1 MVTITNQMKKKRRN
15 IGLTPFAMIIN
26 GGFGKESKKK
36 KKNSTK
42 PSEGIAE
49 KRYEHYSAVLS
60 KPSELLSEIK
70 A

>member
-1 MVTITNQMKKKRRN
+1 
-15 IGLTPFAMIIN
+15 MIIN
-26 GGFGKESKKK
+26 GGFEKESKKK
-36 KKNSTK
+36 NNKKNYTK

-49 KRYEHYSAVLS
+49 KRYEHYSVVLS

>member
-1 MVTITNQMKKKRRN
+1 MEVLERKAKK
-15 IGLTPFAMIIN
+15 
-26 GGFGKESKKK
+26 KKK
-36 KKNSTK
+36 KKNYTK

-49 KRYEHYSAVLS
+49 KRYEHYSVVLS

>member
-1 MVTITNQMKKKRRN
+1 MKKKRRN
-15 IGLTPFAMIIN
+15 TGLTPFAMIIN

-36 KKNSTK
+36 KKKKNYTK
-42 PSEGIAE
+42 PSERIAE
-49 KRYEHYSAVLS
+49 KRSEHYSVVLS

>member
-1 MVTITNQMKKKRRN
+1 MKKKRRN

-26 GGFGKESKKK
+26 LGFGIESKK

-42 PSEGIAE
+42 PSERIAE
-49 KRYEHYSAVLS
+49 KRYEHYSVVLS
-60 KPSELLSEIK
+60 KSSELLSEIK

>member
-1 MVTITNQMKKKRRN
+1 MKKKRRN
-15 IGLTPFAMIIN
+15 IGLSPFAMIIT
-26 GGFGKESKKK
+26 GGFGKESQKKKKK

>member
-1 MVTITNQMKKKRRN
+1 MEVLERK
-15 IGLTPFAMIIN
+15 A
-26 GGFGKESKKK
+26 K
-36 KKNSTK
+36 KKNKKKNYTK

-49 KRYEHYSAVLS
+49 KRYEHYSVVLS

>member
-1 MVTITNQMKKKRRN
+1 
-15 IGLTPFAMIIN
+15 MIIN

-36 KKNSTK
+36 NSKKNYTK

-49 KRYEHYSAVLS
+49 KRYEHYSVVLS

>member
-1 MVTITNQMKKKRRN
+1 MKKKRRN
-15 IGLTPFAMIIN
+15 TGLTPFAMIIN

-36 KKNSTK
+36 NYTK
-42 PSEGIAE
+42 PSERIAE
-49 KRYEHYSAVLS
+49 KRSEHYSVVLS

>member
-1 MVTITNQMKKKRRN
+1 
-15 IGLTPFAMIIN
+15 MIIN

-36 KKNSTK
+36 KKKKNYTK

-49 KRYEHYSAVLS
+49 KRYEHYSVVLS